1 MEWILGY
8 YELENS
14 GIKSRF
20 LFCLIFQFY
29 CLMYRLICQ
38 KPVHFLSAQMTLVS
52 TCFQMFIVLGMYNLA
67 KKAGRRKAK
76 KKDEGML
83 LQTSFLSWPLSPY
96 SYSILFVWRRKGRKS
111 IWTYVHKNKWEPV
124 WKSAWFFFFSDP
136 WNLTQVIFSVSA
148 LEKKLLFVFFK
159 VVLPQKFN

>member
-96 SYSILFVWRRKGRKS
+96 SYSILFVWRRKRRKS
-111 IWTYVHKNKWEPV
+111 IWTSVHKNRSLFENLHD
-124 WKSAWFFFFSDP
+124 SFFFQTSD
-136 WNLTQVIFSVSA
+136 IFSVSPF
-148 LEKKLLFVFFK
+148 KKTFVCFLQSCSSTE
-159 VVLPQKFN
+159 VQLNY